1 MLFRS
6 NFEATGIQFG
16 DFRVLECFVPHF
28 ESENPEFESKW
39 FIELIEQQE
48 YTVIETL
55 RLLASRKTFKGTCP
69 GCP

>member
-1 MLFRS
+1 M
-6 NFEATGIQFG
+6 
-16 DFRVLECFVPHF
+16 PHF
-28 ESENPEFESKW
+28 ESENPEFESKG
-39 FIELIEQQE
+39 FIELIEEQE